1 MSTNK
6 KKRTAPAGTSG
17 KARKNPVHRDMS
29 TVNIVLT
36 VFTALADLGVV
47 YTMLNTTRFATL
59 SKPAFILEKHQ
70 LAFSTTSFVTDLSTT
85 LSGSPSVVFHSSTKL
100 S

>member
-59 SKPAFILEKHQ
+59 SKPAFILVNILVLILLLKIGRASCRER
-70 LAFSTTSFVTDLSTT
+70 V
-85 LSGSPSVVFHSSTKL
+85 
-100 S
+100 